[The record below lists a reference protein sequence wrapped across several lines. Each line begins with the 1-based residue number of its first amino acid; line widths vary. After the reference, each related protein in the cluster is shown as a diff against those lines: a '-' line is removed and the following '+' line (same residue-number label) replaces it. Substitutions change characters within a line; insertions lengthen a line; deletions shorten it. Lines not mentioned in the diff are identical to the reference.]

1 MVMTNRHTSAV
12 LFLELFCAF
21 LLRTHLPFMA
31 TLSGRN
37 YNYLY
42 LMSEETEA
50 PRSYVTAKVTYL
62 IRDKAGVS
70 TWAD

>member
-1 MVMTNRHTSAV
+1 MVTANGHTSAV
-12 LFLELFCAF
+12 LFLEILRAF
-21 LLRTHLPFMA
+21 LLRTHLLLMA

-50 PRSYVTAKVTYL
+50 PRSYVT
-62 IRDKAGVS
+62 
-70 TWAD
+70 